1 MGGAPASALAAG
13 RLVEAVPAHGRDAR
27 RERCGARP
35 AGRRP
40 GRWQPRGA
48 VPALAGESAR
58 HDGPM
63 ARPARFTADGIL
75 DAAAVVAAQRWRE
88 ATVADV
94 AARLGAPPGS
104 VYYRFANKDALFGAL
119 WLRAVRRFHVG
130 LLEALAL
137 PDPGAAACEAAA
149 HVPRFCRDN
158 RLDAIAMTLY
168 RRQDLVARVD
178 GELRRDVEHVNDAV
192 REATAALARA
202 RFGRADP
209 DALALVVVA
218 CQEGPYGLVRR
229 YLRTD
234 VDMPAWLE
242 DAMRASCRAILA
254 LGDGRGPGARG

>member
-1 MGGAPASALAAG
+1 
-13 RLVEAVPAHGRDAR
+13 
-27 RERCGARP
+27 
-35 AGRRP
+35 
-40 GRWQPRGA
+40 
-48 VPALAGESAR
+48 
-58 HDGPM
+58 M

-137 PDPGAAACEAAA
+137 PDLGAAACEAAA

-234 VDMPAWLE
+234 VEMPAWLE

>member
-1 MGGAPASALAAG
+1 
-13 RLVEAVPAHGRDAR
+13 
-27 RERCGARP
+27 
-35 AGRRP
+35 
-40 GRWQPRGA
+40 
-48 VPALAGESAR
+48 
-58 HDGPM
+58 M

-202 RFGRADP
+202 RFGRADA
-209 DALALVVVA
+209 DALALVAVA

-234 VDMPAWLE
+234 VDMPVWLE
-242 DAMRASCRAILA
+242 DAVRASCRAVLA
-254 LGDGRGPGARG
+254 LGDGHGPGARG

>member
-1 MGGAPASALAAG
+1 
-13 RLVEAVPAHGRDAR
+13 
-27 RERCGARP
+27 
-35 AGRRP
+35 
-40 GRWQPRGA
+40 
-48 VPALAGESAR
+48 
-58 HDGPM
+58 M

-75 DAAAVVAAQRWRE
+75 DAAAVVAAQRRRE

-104 VYYRFANKDALFGAL
+104 VYYRFASKDALFGAL

-168 RRQDLVARVD
+168 RRQDLAARVD
-178 GELRRDVEHVNDAV
+178 GGLRR
-192 REATAALARA
+192 
-202 RFGRADP
+202 
-209 DALALVVVA
+209 
-218 CQEGPYGLVRR
+218 
-229 YLRTD
+229 D

-242 DAMRASCRAILA
+242 DAVRASCRAILA

>member
-1 MGGAPASALAAG
+1 M
-13 RLVEAVPAHGRDAR
+13 
-27 RERCGARP
+27 
-35 AGRRP
+35 
-40 GRWQPRGA
+40 
-48 VPALAGESAR
+48 
-58 HDGPM
+58 
-63 ARPARFTADGIL
+63 
-75 DAAAVVAAQRWRE
+75 
-88 ATVADV
+88 
-94 AARLGAPPGS
+94 
-104 VYYRFANKDALFGAL
+104 
-119 WLRAVRRFHVG
+119 RRFHVG

-178 GELRRDVEHVNDAV
+178 GELRRGVEHVNDAV
-192 REATAALARA
+192 RGATAALARA